1 VESVDVGEA
10 PQVGDEIRVRAF
22 VTLGPQL
29 SPRDVD
35 VQLVYG
41 RVSPSDTLADL
52 VTARLQHVEE
62 IEPGRHR
69 FEGSVRL
76 RRTGP
81 FGYTVRVLPHV
92 EGAAGPAELA
102 LVTNAV
108 A

>member
-1 VESVDVGEA
+1 
-10 PQVGDEIRVRAF
+10 
-22 VTLGPQL
+22 
-29 SPRDVD
+29 
-35 VQLVYG
+35 
-41 RVSPSDTLADL
+41 
-52 VTARLQHVEE
+52 VEE

-69 FEGSVRL
+69 FEGTVRL

-108 A
+108 T